1 MLIGNHNLVV
11 VGINSADT
19 GRSFDTPYAEAKA
32 FDTVFVRYD
41 DAVEDWRRILQL
53 ADGLRTGDSEEED
66 WRRMTVEVEDMRRI
80 GSRLTTDGRR
90 TGETSSEATGST
102 PVPRQVP
109 QAKLLA
115 ANVFDANVSLAIMRT
130 PPRFDSLRRRPSRL
144 LAWSSRQFQ
153 RTLPCRAPHQKLFPA
168 RRRL

>member
-90 TGETSSEATGST
+90 TGETSSEATATTAVGST
-102 PVPRQVP
+102 
-109 QAKLLA
+109 
-115 ANVFDANVSLAIMRT
+115 NHTRT
-130 PPRFDSLRRRPSRL
+130 PPPWKRGV
-144 LAWSSRQFQ
+144 
-153 RTLPCRAPHQKLFPA
+153 CRIAPGRKSMIMSA
-168 RRRL
+168 G